1 MCIICVDFEKGRL
14 TTREARRAL
23 GEMSISLGPAHTEEV
38 EKKLEAAE
46 QVESNADDPAQA
58 GPNAP

>member
-1 MCIICVDFEKGRL
+1 
-14 TTREARRAL
+14 
-23 GEMSISLGPAHTEEV
+23 MSISLGPAHTEEV